1 MTYNEFVKQPNNIR
15 RRVNHKIEDV
25 MLKESICMRSTISL
39 GERVQA
45 SPGNSQEASYIRYID
60 AKNEL
65 NDLAARL
72 EEARTEVRTF
82 LYDNLSLEDADL
94 LEWRYIDGKTPME
107 ISEKMGTTYE
117 ATRQRL
123 KRANE
128 KARKKYIRRENQGN
142 F

>member
-1 MTYNEFVKQPNNIR
+1 MNYNEFVELPNKIR
-15 RRVNHKIEDV
+15 RRINHKIEDV
-25 MLKESICMRSTISL
+25 MLKESICMRSTTSL

-45 SPGNSQEASYIRYID
+45 SPGNRQEESYIRYID

-72 EEARTEVRTF
+72 EESQTEVREF
-82 LYDNLSLEDADL
+82 LYDNLSFEDADL
-94 LEWRYIDGKTPME
+94 LEWRYIDGKSPQKIADM
-107 ISEKMGTTYE
+107 MGTTYE

-128 KARKKYIRRENQGN
+128 KARKKYVRRES
-142 F
+142 